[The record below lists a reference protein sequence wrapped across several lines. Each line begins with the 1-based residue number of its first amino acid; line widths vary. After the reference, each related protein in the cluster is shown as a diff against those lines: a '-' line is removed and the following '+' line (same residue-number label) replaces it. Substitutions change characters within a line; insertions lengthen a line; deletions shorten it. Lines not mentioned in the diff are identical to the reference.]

1 MKSQQNII
9 ELVARPA
16 EFGGRWCIEEADVV
30 ELVSRFFSALRRLSL
45 AKLALM
51 ASLTSLGLVLA
62 TISSRAV

>member
-16 EFGGRWCIEEADVV
+16 ELGGRWCAEEADVV

-51 ASLTSLGLVLA
+51 ASFTSLGLLLA